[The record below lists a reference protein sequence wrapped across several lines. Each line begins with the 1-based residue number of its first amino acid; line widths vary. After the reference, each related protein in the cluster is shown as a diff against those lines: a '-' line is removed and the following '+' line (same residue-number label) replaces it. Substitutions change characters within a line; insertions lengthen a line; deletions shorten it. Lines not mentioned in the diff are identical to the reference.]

1 MVGKTIDNVLTLFP
15 IIVRYGTG
23 DTLML
28 LLRVSMLTLDLLIL
42 VPGTWNRSIVLY
54 QLEETK

>member
-42 VPGTWNRSIVLY
+42 VPGTWSRSIVLY

>member
-1 MVGKTIDNVLTLFP
+1 MFGKTIDNVLTLFP
-15 IIVRYGTG
+15 VIVRYGTG

-28 LLRVSMLTLDLLIL
+28 LLRVSMLTLDLLIP
-42 VPGTWNRSIVLY
+42 VPGTWSRSIVLY